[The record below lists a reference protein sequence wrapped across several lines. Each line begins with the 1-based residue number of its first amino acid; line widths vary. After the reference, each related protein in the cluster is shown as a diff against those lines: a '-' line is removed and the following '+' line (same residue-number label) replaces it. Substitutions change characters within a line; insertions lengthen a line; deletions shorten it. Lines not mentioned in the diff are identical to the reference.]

1 MLTRPKRTRIV
12 SSIPGRTRIRLSP
25 KRRTKEEMGLIVKAL
40 KEHLD
45 ITETR
50 TNVHTG
56 SILVRHPRHNIDD
69 IYSVLQDLGVILGSV
84 AGIPVSAPAGK
95 TRVAADL
102 VHAVSD
108 LNRRIGLTTHGFAN
122 LRVLIPL
129 GFASLAV
136 LQLVRRGFE
145 FEAAPWYVLAYVAF
159 DSFAKLQHTDDGER
173 VK

>member
-1 MLTRPKRTRIV
+1 MSRIV
-12 SSIPGRTRIRLSP
+12 
-25 KRRTKEEMGLIVKAL
+25 EAL
-40 KEHLD
+40 KERLD
-45 ITETR
+45 IAETR

-56 SILVRHPRHNIDD
+56 SILLRHPRNNLDD
-69 IYSVLQDLGVILGSV
+69 IYSVLQDLGVILGNV
-84 AGIPVSAPAGK
+84 AGFPVSALAGK
-95 TRVAADL
+95 TEVGLDL

-108 LNRRIGLTTHGFAN
+108 LNQRMGLATHGFSN

-159 DSFAKLQHTDDGER
+159 DSFAKLRDTDEARSSKSSGHSSNLMATGQP
-173 VK
+173 